1 MIPHVFFRSIVSAP
15 NREYTIAVVLC
26 IALSLHYLHIADGT
40 IYFVWAGALLG
51 SIVPLIDTLRAI
63 SRRAITI
70 EAFNFFALFVS
81 FATGEVTSA
90 AFIALMLTFAS
101 YLDWRTESRASN
113 AVEELLKLKPNKA
126 YREKDGVMEEI
137 NGEDVCVGDI
147 LVVRNGERVPV
158 DGVVIFG
165 SAFMNEASLTG
176 ESAPVEKIIG
186 DPVYSSTLSET
197 GVIKLRATKVGSDS
211 TIERMATLIAEAG
224 KQKSKAQRLADKFA
238 GIFLPV
244 VVLAGIATYLITK
257 DLRMTAAFFLVVCAD
272 DIAVS
277 IPLAVTAS
285 LGRAA
290 KRGVIIKGGEWLNAL
305 AKVKILAVD
314 KTGTLTY
321 GTFTLEKYEISEG
334 IDAHRF
340 WRLVSV
346 AEKFSEHPVGRAI
359 FREASKHDRDVP
371 DPDQVR
377 VMKGAGIL
385 VLSGE
390 DEVVIGNEKILAQ
403 GGLILP
409 EHVNEQF
416 TALRAQS
423 AMTVMLVF
431 INKLYAGMLLVADVP
446 RVEAKESIRR
456 IEELG
461 VRVIMLTGDNESVA
475 REMSTRLGITEYRA
489 GMTPEGKMDA
499 LAELAKEGPL
509 AMVGDGINDAP
520 ALARADVGIA
530 MGSGGTAVAVE
541 TANIV
546 MLTDQLDRIPE
557 MIMLSRRTVS
567 VVNGD
572 MAIWFVTN
580 AVGVALV
587 FMGIAG
593 PAAAAFY
600 NFATDFLPL
609 LNSMRLFRTRAH
621 VTPVAKH

>member
-1 MIPHVFFRSIVSAP
+1 MGYVFFKSFFASPR
-15 NREYTIAVVLC
+15 REYILAVVLC
-26 IALSLHYLHIADGT
+26 AVLGLHYLDLFGDT
-40 IYFVWAGALLG
+40 TYLLWAAAILG
-51 SIVPLIDTLRAI
+51 SIVPLMDTLGAI
-63 SRRAITI
+63 RHREITI
-70 EAFNFFALFVS
+70 EAFNFFALLVCFV
-81 FATGEVTSA
+81 TGEVTSA
-90 AFIALMLTFAS
+90 IFIALMLTFAS

-126 YREKDGVMEEI
+126 YRERDGALEEVPS
-137 NGEDVCVGDI
+137 EEVHVGDI
-147 LVVRNGERVPV
+147 LVVKNGERVPV
-158 DGVVIFG
+158 DGVVVFG

-176 ESAPVEKIIG
+176 ESAPVEKIVG
-186 DPVYSSTLSET
+186 DSVYSSTLSET
-197 GVIKLRATKVGSDS
+197 GVIKIRATKVGSDS
-211 TIERMATLIAEAG
+211 TIERMAALVAEAG

-244 VVLAGIATYLITK
+244 VVLMGIAIYVITK
-257 DLRMTAAFFLVVCAD
+257 DIRMTAAFFLVVCAD

-285 LGRAA
+285 LGGAA
-290 KRGVIIKGGEWLNAL
+290 KRGVIIKGGEWLDAL
-305 AKVKILAVD
+305 AKVKILAID

-321 GTFTLEKYEISEG
+321 GRFSLEKYEIAEG
-334 IDAHRF
+334 IDPHRF
-340 WRLVSV
+340 WMLVSV

-359 FREASKHDRDVP
+359 FREATKHDAEVR

-377 VMKGAGIL
+377 VVKGAGIW
-385 VLSGE
+385 VRSGN
-390 DEVVIGNEKILAQ
+390 DEVVIGNEKVLSEEGLA
-403 GGLILP
+403 LP
-409 EHVNEQF
+409 ARVGERF
-416 TALRAQS
+416 DTLRGES
-423 AMTVMLVF
+423 AKTVMLVF
-431 INKLYAGMLLVADVP
+431 INKSYAGMLLVADVP
-446 RVEAKESIRR
+446 RAEAKESISR
-456 IEELG
+456 IAALG

-475 REMSTRLGITEYRA
+475 KEMSARLGIAEYRA

-499 LAELAKEGPL
+499 LTALSKEGSL

-530 MGSGGTAVAVE
+530 MGAGGTAVAVE

-546 MLTDQLDRIPE
+546 ILTDELDRIPE
-557 MIMLSRRTVS
+557 MILLARRTVS

-593 PAAAAFY
+593 PATAAFY

-609 LNSMRLFRTRAH
+609 LNSARLFRGR
-621 VTPVAKH
+621 